1 MKKEVQEKIV
11 QLQTMEAQLNNI
23 VMQRQTFQS
32 QLYEVENALIEM
44 GDASETYRVVGP
56 LMVASDKPKLEADL
70 KDKKKLLEARSN
82 SLEKEE
88 VGLKERFEKLQTEV
102 MKEIEDEKSTKK

>member
-11 QLQTMEAQLNNI
+11 QLQTMEAQLNNLL
-23 VMQRQTFQS
+23 MQRQTFQS

-44 GDASETYRVVGP
+44 GDASETYRVVGQV
-56 LMVASDKPKLEADL
+56 MVATDKPKLESDL
-70 KDKKKLLEARSN
+70 KNKKKLLETRSN

-88 VGLKERFEKLQTEV
+88 TGLKERFEKLQAEV
-102 MKEIEDEKSTKK
+102 MKEIENEKSAKK